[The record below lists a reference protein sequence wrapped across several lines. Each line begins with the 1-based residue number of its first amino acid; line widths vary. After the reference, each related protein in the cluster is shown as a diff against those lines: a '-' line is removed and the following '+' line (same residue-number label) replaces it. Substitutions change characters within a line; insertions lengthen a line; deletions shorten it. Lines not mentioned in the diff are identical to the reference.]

1 MKICCPHNKEINVT
15 FENGI
20 QVFKHADN
28 GKYCIYLNSY
38 IKKTYDIQYEQ
49 VKQFLDNV
57 DVNELEEFNK
67 AVFKLLKFKDNNL
80 LNSSF
85 KYMIAE
91 ATDNVNCN
99 NIYDKFRNR
108 IKLPNKQKFIQIQFP
123 LFSSVQ
129 AMDYYIKYML
139 LQFNEDV
146 KLCQELFMF
155 LLIHLNCRERELNS
169 TIGGSGSLL
178 GNATS
183 NIQAIINKAK
193 AKAKDEDDIYNI
205 KHNAYNI
212 DIAYI
217 IMVMLTHY
225 ISSAKLNILLKSMV
239 LYLAK
244 EKNVYFDETL
254 KPFVLFF
261 SDDYRYYMTNRYQ
274 KNQIADSIS
283 KFIYKTTEL
292 DELISNNDFMQFKNA
307 VNSQYDAITAV
318 YEKCIKEYTSAMN
331 NKADI
336 IYNTILSEVENK
348 KCKQLVEAVNDKAID
363 ANTIVNLITAKS
375 SKNPNDVLK
384 NALKQA
390 TTGFNVANMQ
400 AQVGIAIDSIRK
412 NFKSLSNV

>member
-57 DVNELEEFNK
+57 DANELEEFNK

-85 KYMIAE
+85 KYMIAK
-91 ATDNVNCN
+91 ATDNANCN
-99 NIYDKFRNR
+99 DIYDKFRNR

-155 LLIHLNCRERELNS
+155 LLIHLNCRERELKS

-183 NIQAIINKAK
+183 NIQAIISKAK

-244 EKNVYFDETL
+244 KKNVYFDETL

-292 DELISNNDFMQFKNA
+292 DELISNNDFMQFKSA
-307 VNSQYDAITAV
+307 VNSQYDAITAA

-336 IYNTILSEVENK
+336 IYNTISSEAENK
-348 KCKQLVEAVNDKAID
+348 KCKQLVEAVNNKAID
-363 ANTIVNLITAKS
+363 ANTTVNLITAKS

-390 TTGFNVANMQ
+390 TIVFNAANIQ

-412 NFKSLSNV
+412 NFK

>member
-99 NIYDKFRNR
+99 DIYDKFRNR

-155 LLIHLNCRERELNS
+155 LLIHLNCRERELKS

-193 AKAKDEDDIYNI
+193 AKAKDEDEDDIYNI

-244 EKNVYFDETL
+244 KKNVYFDETL

-307 VNSQYDAITAV
+307 VNSQYDAITAA

-348 KCKQLVEAVNDKAID
+348 KCKQLVEAVNNKAID

-390 TTGFNVANMQ
+390 TAVFNAANIQ

-412 NFKSLSNV
+412 NFK

>member
-99 NIYDKFRNR
+99 DIYDKFRNR

-155 LLIHLNCRERELNS
+155 LLIHLNCRERELKS

-244 EKNVYFDETL
+244 KKNVYFDETL

-307 VNSQYDAITAV
+307 VNSQYDAITAA

-348 KCKQLVEAVNDKAID
+348 KCKQLVEAVNNKAID
-363 ANTIVNLITAKS
+363 ANTTVNLITAKS

-390 TTGFNVANMQ
+390 TAVFNAANIQ

-412 NFKSLSNV
+412 NFK

>member
-57 DVNELEEFNK
+57 DANELEEFNK
-67 AVFKLLKFKDNNL
+67 AVLKLLKFKDSNL

-85 KYMIAE
+85 KYMIAK
-91 ATDNVNCN
+91 ATDDVNCN
-99 NIYDKFRNR
+99 DIYDKFRNR

-123 LFSSVQ
+123 LLSSVQ

-146 KLCQELFMF
+146 KLCQELFML
-155 LLIHLNCRERELNS
+155 LLIHLNCRERELKS

-183 NIQAIINKAK
+183 NIQAITNK

-225 ISSAKLNILLKSMV
+225 ISSAKLNVLLKSMV

-292 DELISNNDFMQFKNA
+292 DELISNNDFAQFKNA
-307 VNSQYDAITAV
+307 VNSQYNAITA
-318 YEKCIKEYTSAMN
+318 AN

-336 IYNTILSEVENK
+336 VYNTISSEAENK

-363 ANTIVNLITAKS
+363 TNTIVNLITAKS

>member
-57 DVNELEEFNK
+57 DANELEEFNK

-85 KYMIAE
+85 KYMIAK

-99 NIYDKFRNR
+99 DIYDKFRNR

-155 LLIHLNCRERELNS
+155 LLIHLNCRERELKS

-244 EKNVYFDETL
+244 KKNVYFDETL

-292 DELISNNDFMQFKNA
+292 DELISNNDFAQFKNA
-307 VNSQYDAITAV
+307 VNSQYNAITA
-318 YEKCIKEYTSAMN
+318 AN

-336 IYNTILSEVENK
+336 VYNTILSEVENK

-363 ANTIVNLITAKS
+363 TNTIVNLITAKS

>member
-99 NIYDKFRNR
+99 DIYDKFRNR

-155 LLIHLNCRERELNS
+155 LLIHLNCRERELKS

-183 NIQAIINKAK
+183 NIQAIINKAKAK

-244 EKNVYFDETL
+244 KKNVYFDETL

-307 VNSQYDAITAV
+307 VNSQYDAITAA

-348 KCKQLVEAVNDKAID
+348 KCKQLVEAVNNKAID
-363 ANTIVNLITAKS
+363 ANTTVNLITAKS

-390 TTGFNVANMQ
+390 TAVFNAANIQ

-412 NFKSLSNV
+412 NFK

>member
-57 DVNELEEFNK
+57 DANELEEFNK

-85 KYMIAE
+85 KYMIAK

-99 NIYDKFRNR
+99 DIYDKFRNR

-155 LLIHLNCRERELNS
+155 LLIHLNCRERELKS

-183 NIQAIINKAK
+183 NIQAIINKAKAK

-274 KNQIADSIS
+274 KKQIADSIS

-292 DELISNNDFMQFKNA
+292 DELISNNDFAQFKNA
-307 VNSQYDAITAV
+307 VNSQYNAITA
-318 YEKCIKEYTSAMN
+318 AN

-336 IYNTILSEVENK
+336 VYNTILSEVENK
-348 KCKQLVEAVNDKAID
+348 KCKQLVEAVNDKVID
-363 ANTIVNLITAKS
+363 TNTTVNLITAKS

-390 TTGFNVANMQ
+390 TIGFNVANMQ

>member
-99 NIYDKFRNR
+99 DIYDKFRNR

-155 LLIHLNCRERELNS
+155 LLIHLNCRERELKS

-183 NIQAIINKAK
+183 NIQAIINKAKAKAK

-244 EKNVYFDETL
+244 KKNVYFDETL

-307 VNSQYDAITAV
+307 VNSQYDAITAA

-348 KCKQLVEAVNDKAID
+348 KCKQLVEAVNNKAID

-390 TTGFNVANMQ
+390 TAVFNAANIQ

-412 NFKSLSNV
+412 NFK

>member
-99 NIYDKFRNR
+99 DIYDKFRNR

-155 LLIHLNCRERELNS
+155 LLIHLNCRERELKS

-183 NIQAIINKAK
+183 NIQAIINK

-244 EKNVYFDETL
+244 EKNVYFDKTL

-274 KNQIADSIS
+274 KKTKLPIAYQNS
-283 KFIYKTTEL
+283 FIRL
-292 DELISNNDFMQFKNA
+292 LN
-307 VNSQYDAITAV
+307 
-318 YEKCIKEYTSAMN
+318 
-331 NKADI
+331 
-336 IYNTILSEVENK
+336 
-348 KCKQLVEAVNDKAID
+348 
-363 ANTIVNLITAKS
+363 
-375 SKNPNDVLK
+375 
-384 NALKQA
+384 
-390 TTGFNVANMQ
+390 
-400 AQVGIAIDSIRK
+400 
-412 NFKSLSNV
+412 

>member
-99 NIYDKFRNR
+99 DIYDKFRNR

-155 LLIHLNCRERELNS
+155 LLIHLNCRERELKS

-244 EKNVYFDETL
+244 KKNVYFDETL

-307 VNSQYDAITAV
+307 VNSQYDAITAA

-348 KCKQLVEAVNDKAID
+348 KCKQLVEAVNNKAID
-363 ANTIVNLITAKS
+363 ANTTVNLITAKS

-390 TTGFNVANMQ
+390 TTVFNAANIQ

-412 NFKSLSNV
+412 NFK

>member
-99 NIYDKFRNR
+99 DIYDKFRNR

-155 LLIHLNCRERELNS
+155 LLIHLNCRERELKS

-183 NIQAIINKAK
+183 NIQAIINK

-292 DELISNNDFMQFKNA
+292 DELISNNDFAQFKNA
-307 VNSQYDAITAV
+307 VNSQYNAITA
-318 YEKCIKEYTSAMN
+318 AN

-336 IYNTILSEVENK
+336 AYNTILSEVENK

-412 NFKSLSNV
+412 NFK

>member
-15 FENGI
+15 FENGV

-99 NIYDKFRNR
+99 DIYDKFRNR

-155 LLIHLNCRERELNS
+155 LLIHLNCRERELKS

-178 GNATS
+178 DNATS

-244 EKNVYFDETL
+244 KKNVYFDETL

-292 DELISNNDFMQFKNA
+292 DELISNNDFAQFKNA
-307 VNSQYDAITAV
+307 VNSQYNAITA
-318 YEKCIKEYTSAMN
+318 AN

-336 IYNTILSEVENK
+336 VYNTILSEVENK

-363 ANTIVNLITAKS
+363 TNTIVNLITAKS

>member
-99 NIYDKFRNR
+99 DIYDKFRNR

-155 LLIHLNCRERELNS
+155 LLIHLNCRERELKS

-244 EKNVYFDETL
+244 KKNVYFDETL

-307 VNSQYDAITAV
+307 VNSQYDAITAA

-348 KCKQLVEAVNDKAID
+348 KCKQLVEAVNNKAID
-363 ANTIVNLITAKS
+363 ANTTVNLITAKS

-390 TTGFNVANMQ
+390 TIVFNAANIQ

-412 NFKSLSNV
+412 NFK

>member
-57 DVNELEEFNK
+57 DANELEEFNK

-85 KYMIAE
+85 KYMIAK

-99 NIYDKFRNR
+99 DIYDKFRNR

-155 LLIHLNCRERELNS
+155 LLIHLNCRERELKS

-183 NIQAIINKAK
+183 NIQAIINKAKAK

-292 DELISNNDFMQFKNA
+292 DELISNNDFAQFKNA
-307 VNSQYDAITAV
+307 VNSQYNAITA
-318 YEKCIKEYTSAMN
+318 AN

-336 IYNTILSEVENK
+336 VYNTILSEVENK

-363 ANTIVNLITAKS
+363 TNTIVNLITAKS

-384 NALKQA
+384 NVLKQA

-400 AQVGIAIDSIRK
+400 AQVGIVIDSIRK

>member
-85 KYMIAE
+85 KYMIAK

-99 NIYDKFRNR
+99 DIYDKFRNR

-155 LLIHLNCRERELNS
+155 LLIHLNCRERELKS

-183 NIQAIINKAK
+183 NIQAIINK

-292 DELISNNDFMQFKNA
+292 DELISNNDFAQFKNA
-307 VNSQYDAITAV
+307 VNSQYNAITA
-318 YEKCIKEYTSAMN
+318 AN

-336 IYNTILSEVENK
+336 VYNTILSEVENK

-363 ANTIVNLITAKS
+363 TNTIVNLITAKS

-400 AQVGIAIDSIRK
+400 AQVGIVIDRIRK

>member
-99 NIYDKFRNR
+99 DIYDKFRNR

-155 LLIHLNCRERELNS
+155 LLIHLNCRERELKS

-178 GNATS
+178 GNVTS

-244 EKNVYFDETL
+244 KKNVYFDETL

-274 KNQIADSIS
+274 KNQIADSIL

-307 VNSQYDAITAV
+307 VNSQYDAITAA

-348 KCKQLVEAVNDKAID
+348 KCKQLVEAVNNKAID
-363 ANTIVNLITAKS
+363 ANTTVNLITAKS

-390 TTGFNVANMQ
+390 TTVFNAANIQ

-412 NFKSLSNV
+412 NFK

>member
-99 NIYDKFRNR
+99 DIYDKFRNR

-155 LLIHLNCRERELNS
+155 LLIHLNCRERELKS
-169 TIGGSGSLL
+169 AICGSGSLL

-225 ISSAKLNILLKSMV
+225 ISSAKLNILLKSMA

-307 VNSQYDAITAV
+307 VNSQYDAITAA

-348 KCKQLVEAVNDKAID
+348 KCKQLVEAVNNKAID
-363 ANTIVNLITAKS
+363 ANTTVNLITAKS

-384 NALKQA
+384 NAFKQA
-390 TTGFNVANMQ
+390 ITVFNAANIQ

-412 NFKSLSNV
+412 NFK

>member
-57 DVNELEEFNK
+57 DANELEEFNK

-85 KYMIAE
+85 KYMIAK

-99 NIYDKFRNR
+99 DIYDKFRNR

-155 LLIHLNCRERELNS
+155 LLIHLNCRERELKS

-244 EKNVYFDETL
+244 EKNAYFDETL

-292 DELISNNDFMQFKNA
+292 DELISNNDFAQFKNA
-307 VNSQYDAITAV
+307 VNSQYNAITA
-318 YEKCIKEYTSAMN
+318 AN

-336 IYNTILSEVENK
+336 VYNTILSEVENK

-363 ANTIVNLITAKS
+363 TNTIVNLITAKS

>member
-57 DVNELEEFNK
+57 DVDELEEFNK

-99 NIYDKFRNR
+99 DIYDKFRNR

-155 LLIHLNCRERELNS
+155 LLIHLNCKERELKS
-169 TIGGSGSLL
+169 TICGSGSLL

-307 VNSQYDAITAV
+307 VNSQYDAITAA

-348 KCKQLVEAVNDKAID
+348 KCKQLVEAVNNKAID
-363 ANTIVNLITAKS
+363 ANTTVNLITAKS

-390 TTGFNVANMQ
+390 TTVFNAANIQ

-412 NFKSLSNV
+412 NFK

>member
-67 AVFKLLKFKDNNL
+67 VVFKLLKFKDNNL

-99 NIYDKFRNR
+99 DIYDKFRNR

-155 LLIHLNCRERELNS
+155 LLIHLNCRERELKS

-183 NIQAIINKAK
+183 NIQAIINK

-292 DELISNNDFMQFKNA
+292 DELISNNDFAQFKNA
-307 VNSQYDAITAV
+307 VNSQYNAITA
-318 YEKCIKEYTSAMN
+318 AN

-336 IYNTILSEVENK
+336 VYNTILSEVENK

-363 ANTIVNLITAKS
+363 TNMTVNLITAKS

-400 AQVGIAIDSIRK
+400 AQVGIVIDRIRK

>member
-67 AVFKLLKFKDNNL
+67 AAFKLLKFKDNNL
-80 LNSSF
+80 SNSSF

-91 ATDNVNCN
+91 ATDNANCN
-99 NIYDKFRNR
+99 DIYDKFRNR
-108 IKLPNKQKFIQIQFP
+108 TKLPNKQKFIQIQFP

-146 KLCQELFMF
+146 KLCQELFML
-155 LLIHLNCRERELNS
+155 LLIHLNCRERELKS
-169 TIGGSGSLL
+169 TICGSGSLL

-183 NIQAIINKAK
+183 NIQALINKAK

-225 ISSAKLNILLKSMV
+225 ISSAKLNTLLKSMV

-292 DELISNNDFMQFKNA
+292 DELISNNDFAQFENA
-307 VNSQYDAITAV
+307 VNSQYNAITA
-318 YEKCIKEYTSAMN
+318 AN

-336 IYNTILSEVENK
+336 IYNTILSEAKNK

-363 ANTIVNLITAKS
+363 TNTIVNLITAKS

>member
-49 VKQFLDNV
+49 VKQFLDDV

-99 NIYDKFRNR
+99 DIYDKFRNR

-155 LLIHLNCRERELNS
+155 LLIHLNCRERELKS

-183 NIQAIINKAK
+183 NIQAIINKAKAK

-239 LYLAK
+239 LCLAK

-261 SDDYRYYMTNRYQ
+261 SDDYRHYMTNRYQ

-292 DELISNNDFMQFKNA
+292 DELISNNDFAQFKNA
-307 VNSQYDAITAV
+307 VNSQYNAITA
-318 YEKCIKEYTSAMN
+318 AN

-336 IYNTILSEVENK
+336 VYNTILSEVENK

-363 ANTIVNLITAKS
+363 TNTIVNLITAKS